1 MNMRSFIRFSGIA
14 AIAAATAILAAC
26 AGSPRMS
33 DIGQTRAAVVERLG
47 SPTATYPAAG
57 GGERLQYSKQP
68 NGAQVYNLDFGADGR
83 LAAIEQSLDPDK
95 LGRIGIDSWTTK
107 DVLFNFGKPALVE
120 QVWSFDGDIWTYNYL
135 DFQGPW
141 MLHVH
146 IDRAGVVRKV
156 VRLVVVIN
164 PMPDE

>member
-1 MNMRSFIRFSGIA
+1 MNICFF
-14 AIAAATAILAAC
+14 AIVAMAAASAILLAAC

-33 DIGQTRAAVVERLG
+33 DIGQPRAAVVERLG
-47 SPTATYPAAG
+47 TPTGTYPIPG
-57 GGERLQYSKQP
+57 GGERLQYSRQP
-68 NGAQVYNLDFGADGR
+68 NGAQVYNLDFSADGR
-83 LAAIEQSLDPDK
+83 LAKIDQSLDPDN
-95 LGRIGIDSWTTK
+95 LTRIGIDSWTTK

-120 QVWSFDGDIWTYNYL
+120 RVWSFEGDIWTYNYL

-141 MLHVH
+141 TLHVH